1 MLSEREKRVK
11 SKKQEANKRREK
23 KRTPPEIGFASKE
36 NLFSYDK
43 APVNKSVV
51 VVSNQR
57 ERESQKRSTTPTFKK
72 KEKEK
77 RDRAL
82 VALAPRAHA
91 NQSKK
96 ELSRVPLAPF
106 AMSG

>member
-1 MLSEREKRVK
+1 MLSERERVK
-11 SKKQEANKRREK
+11 SKKQEANTRREK

-43 APVNKSVV
+43 APVNKSAFF

-57 ERESQKRSTTPTFKK
+57 ERKSEKIDDADVQKK
-72 KEKEK
+72 KK
-77 RDRAL
+77 RRREIALSLSLRA
-82 VALAPRAHA
+82 RTRT
-91 NQSKK
+91 NQKK
-96 ELSRVPLAPF
+96 SSLRVPLAPF